1 MGDPTITAIN
11 TFDIKRSTLTGG
23 ACREYWLRIPG
34 LSGAS
39 ACTSLALPIYY
50 LLNPFQMDLVIMQ
63 ALVVITTLDANDG
76 DIDIGLGDDAAGTSD
91 GAEICDS
98 MVNTAAGVFEVLAP
112 NAVACTT
119 SRPIWKKPGT
129 STDSYLIVAQNADA
143 DLEALQWH
151 LFLKVLPYEDLI
163 GDEDTATTIPVA

>member
-1 MGDPTITAIN
+1 MGDPTITAIS
-11 TFDIKRSTLTGG
+11 TFDIKRSTLTNG

-34 LSGAS
+34 LSAAS
-39 ACTSLALPIYY
+39 ACTSTSLPIYY
-50 LLNPFQMDLVIMQ
+50 LLNPFQMDMVVVQ
-63 ALVVITTLDANDG
+63 ALVVITTVDAHDG

-98 MVNTAAGVFEVLAP
+98 MVNTAAGVFEVMAP

-143 DLEALQWH
+143 DVSSLLWN
-151 LFLKVLPYEDLI
+151 LFLKVIPYEDLI
-163 GDEDTATTIPVA
+163 GNEGDNAAIVVA